1 MKGEHE
7 KVIVTRHWIL
17 PVPEALKLLPLL
29 GLAALIGSIGLAT
42 FGIVRKKEKPPIPD
56 YVDEIE
62 ALERPRWHLR
72 QWISS
77 RKRQRLSDLTDN
89 NLKIRFVFQQ
99 MLRHRIKS
107 EPDVLFRTPNE
118 LANAQDPIENQL
130 MNSYNRVRYGNK
142 TATDQEVQ
150 FAADYLDAISHHL

>member
-1 MKGEHE
+1 M
-7 KVIVTRHWIL
+7 
-17 PVPEALKLLPLL
+17 
-29 GLAALIGSIGLAT
+29 
-42 FGIVRKKEKPPIPD
+42 
-56 YVDEIE
+56 DEIE
-62 ALERPRWHLR
+62 ALERPHWHLR

-77 RKRQRLSDLTDN
+77 RKRQRLSDFTDN

-118 LANAQDPIENQL
+118 LTNAQDPLENQL

-142 TATDQEVQ
+142 AATDQEVH
-150 FAADYLDAISHHL
+150 FAADYLSAITHRL

>member
-7 KVIVTRHWIL
+7 KVIVSWHLNL

-42 FGIVRKKEKPPIPD
+42 YGIVRKKEKPPIPD

-62 ALERPRWHLR
+62 VLERSRWHLR
-72 QWISS
+72 QWNSS
-77 RKRQRLSDLTDN
+77 RKRQRLSDFTDN

-99 MLRHRIKS
+99 MLRHRTKS
-107 EPDVLFRTPNE
+107 EPDILFRTPNE
-118 LANAQDPIENQL
+118 LANAQDPLENQL
-130 MNSYNRVRYGNK
+130 MSSYNRVRYGNK

-150 FAADYLDAISHHL
+150 SAADYLNAITRRF